1 MVVQFKRRCKI
12 NMKGNNLNNIME
24 EIMNNDEMLSRVLAG
39 EVNAVIEEVQRKLG
53 VELTEAQRNIIIKN
67 LSEV

>member
-1 MVVQFKRRCKI
+1 
-12 NMKGNNLNNIME
+12 MKGNNLNNIME

-39 EVNAVIEEVQRKLG
+39 EVNTVIEEVQRKLD

>member
-1 MVVQFKRRCKI
+1 
-12 NMKGNNLNNIME
+12 MKGNSLNNIME

-39 EVNAVIEEVQRKLG
+39 EVNTVIEEVQRKLD

>member
-1 MVVQFKRRCKI
+1 
-12 NMKGNNLNNIME
+12 MKGNNLNNIME

-39 EVNAVIEEVQRKLG
+39 EVNTVIEEVQRKLG

>member
-1 MVVQFKRRCKI
+1 
-12 NMKGNNLNNIME
+12 
-24 EIMNNDEMLSRVLAG
+24 MNNDEMLSRVLAG
-39 EVNAVIEEVQRKLG
+39 EINIVIEEVQRKLG

>member
-1 MVVQFKRRCKI
+1 
-12 NMKGNNLNNIME
+12 MKGNNLNNIME

-39 EVNAVIEEVQRKLG
+39 EINTVIEEVQRKLG

>member
-1 MVVQFKRRCKI
+1 
-12 NMKGNNLNNIME
+12 MKGNNLNNIME
-24 EIMNNDEMLSRVLAG
+24 EIMNNDDMLSRVLAG

>member
-1 MVVQFKRRCKI
+1 
-12 NMKGNNLNNIME
+12 MKGNNLNNIME
-24 EIMNNDEMLSRVLAG
+24 EIMNNDEFLSRVLAG
-39 EVNAVIEEVQRKLG
+39 EVNTVIEEVQRKLG

>member
-1 MVVQFKRRCKI
+1 ME
-12 NMKGNNLNNIME
+12 GNNLNNIME
-24 EIMNNDEMLSRVLAG
+24 EIMNNDEFLSRVLAG
-39 EVNAVIEEVQRKLG
+39 EVNTVIEEVQRKLG

>member
-1 MVVQFKRRCKI
+1 
-12 NMKGNNLNNIME
+12 MKGNNLNNIME
-24 EIMNNDEMLSRVLAG
+24 EIMNNDEMLSKVLAG

-53 VELTEAQRNIIIKN
+53 VELTEAQRNIIAKN

>member
-1 MVVQFKRRCKI
+1 
-12 NMKGNNLNNIME
+12 MKGNNLNNIME

-39 EVNAVIEEVQRKLG
+39 EVNTVIGEVQRKLG

>member
-1 MVVQFKRRCKI
+1 
-12 NMKGNNLNNIME
+12 MKGNNLNNIME

>member
-1 MVVQFKRRCKI
+1 
-12 NMKGNNLNNIME
+12 MKGNNLNNIME

-39 EVNAVIEEVQRKLG
+39 EVNTVIEEVQRKLN
-53 VELTEAQRNIIIKN
+53 VELNEAQRNIIIKN

>member
-1 MVVQFKRRCKI
+1 
-12 NMKGNNLNNIME
+12 MKGNNLNNIME

-39 EVNAVIEEVQRKLG
+39 EINIVIEEVQRKLG

>member
-1 MVVQFKRRCKI
+1 
-12 NMKGNNLNNIME
+12 MKGNNLNNIME

-39 EVNAVIEEVQRKLG
+39 EVNAVIEEVQRKLD

>member
-1 MVVQFKRRCKI
+1 
-12 NMKGNNLNNIME
+12 MKGNNLNNIME

-39 EVNAVIEEVQRKLG
+39 EVNTIIEEVQRKLG